1 MLTHNLATAW
11 QWMFTRENS
20 ASRAGLDNPAAIHG
34 YDPIDDFRSWSACRD
49 RAQFHLGRARR
60 AKDRGDYRAAAREI
74 ERALDYDDTSEAY
87 FLVLGQCHL
96 YGNPVNPT
104 AARRAF
110 QRALAINPLNTY
122 AMKLLL
128 AVDAS
133 EASNQA
139 ARATLE
145 RAKAAGASDSTG
157 QRNLKRHGARRALI
171 A

>member
-11 QWMFTRENS
+11 QWVFTRENS
-20 ASRAGLDNPAAIHG
+20 TSRSNLDRRAAIHG

-74 ERALDYDDTSEAY
+74 KRALSYDDTSEAY

-96 YGNPVNPT
+96 YGNPADRP
-104 AARRAF
+104 AARSCF
-110 QRALAINPLNTY
+110 ERALAINPRNAYTV
-122 AMKLLL
+122 KLLL
-128 AVDAS
+128 GIY
-133 EASNQA
+133 NQDGNDLA

-145 RAKAAGASDSTG
+145 RARLAGAPDG
-157 QRNLKRHGARRALI
+157 VWRRELEQRHSRPALT

>member
-11 QWMFTRENS
+11 QWMITRENS
-20 ASRAGLDNPAAIHG
+20 TSRSNLSRRAAIHG

-96 YGNPVNPT
+96 HGNRVDPA
-104 AARRAF
+104 AARQAF
-110 QRALAINPLNTY
+110 ERALTINPQSAY
-122 AMKLLL
+122 AMKLL
-128 AVDAS
+128 
-133 EASNQA
+133 SNVRHRDGNDQA
-139 ARATLE
+139 TGATVKRAN
-145 RAKAAGASDSTG
+145 APGAAESVWRRD
-157 QRNLKRHGARRALI
+157 LRHRGARRALT